1 MVDIG
6 RGGLETQA
14 DRGRGVGEPS
24 VTSLISGIIGD
35 VQELSRQQLALFKS
49 EITADLR
56 RTREVAVSWSI
67 GLGVAL
73 VGALMLCL
81 MLVYLLN
88 WATGWPLWVCFGIVG
103 VIALAGGAVL
113 FYSGKKS
120 LEQFTLDRSV
130 TALKENVQCL
140 TNQT

>member
-14 DRGRGVGEPS
+14 DRRGVGEPS

-35 VQELSRQQLALFKS
+35 VQELSRQQLALFKA

-56 RTREVAVSWSI
+56 RTREVAVAWSI
-67 GLGVAL
+67 GLGVSL
-73 VGALMLCL
+73 VGGLMLCW

-88 WATGWPLWVCFGIVG
+88 WATEWPLWACFGIVG
-103 VIALAGGAVL
+103 AVALAVGAVL
-113 FYSGKKS
+113 FYSGKQT
-120 LEQFTLDRSV
+120 LEKFTLDRSV